1 MCLGVPAEVVAIPD
15 PQVPRATVAISGVER
30 VVATDLLMDD
40 DLGVGDWVLVHVGF
54 ALSKI
59 DADEAAM
66 TLTRSNAWATTPSK
80 TNWPPSPAPR
90 SNSRVMKYV
99 DEYRDPVAAKALLA
113 TIKAQAARL
122 ERPIAVMEI
131 CGGHTHTI
139 YRHGLGICCPRRS
152 S

>member
-40 DLGVGDWVLVHVGF
+40 DLVVGDWVLVHVGF

-66 TLTRSNAWATTPSK
+66 TLDQIKRLGNNTFEDELASFASTTI
-80 TNWPPSPAPR
+80 
-90 SNSRVMKYV
+90 
-99 DEYRDPVAAKALLA
+99 E
-113 TIKAQAARL
+113 
-122 ERPIAVMEI
+122 
-131 CGGHTHTI
+131 
-139 YRHGLGICCPRRS
+139 
-152 S
+152 

>member
-59 DADEAAM
+59 DADEAAI
-66 TLTRSNAWATTPSK
+66 TLDQIKRLGNNTFEDELASFASTTI
-80 TNWPPSPAPR
+80 
-90 SNSRVMKYV
+90 
-99 DEYRDPVAAKALLA
+99 E
-113 TIKAQAARL
+113 
-122 ERPIAVMEI
+122 
-131 CGGHTHTI
+131 
-139 YRHGLGICCPRRS
+139 
-152 S
+152 